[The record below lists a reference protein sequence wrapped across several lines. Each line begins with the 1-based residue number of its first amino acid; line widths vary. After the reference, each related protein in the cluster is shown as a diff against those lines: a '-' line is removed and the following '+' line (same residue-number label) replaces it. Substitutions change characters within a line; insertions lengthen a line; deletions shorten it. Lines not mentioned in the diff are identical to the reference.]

1 MGTSKDYVTG
11 KGGAWTPYKIA
22 ASNFA
27 KRGGDHGRVERVLAR
42 YVAAMGG
49 AGALAASGA
58 QASVGPT
65 QGVAGFGAGLATE
78 GLTPTL
84 ERLGL
89 EHLVGQGRYEVLDGL
104 LEALAGDGATLED
117 RAVLAALCEAFEELF
132 PDEAET
138 YEELEATSLDAAG
151 VVELIERFVGRWVY
165 DRMLPTLAEKFAHI
179 TDPEV
184 VRRRDVELRER
195 IVLLAQLELEDRDP
209 LTIDWTGDEGR
220 QILTGLVQAIY
231 EDMADLED

>member
-1 MGTSKDYVTG
+1 MGTSKDYITG
-11 KGGAWTPYKIA
+11 KGGAWTPYKHA

-27 KRGGDHGRVERVLAR
+27 KRGGDRGRIERVLAR

-49 AGALAASGA
+49 AGALAASGSPA
-58 QASVGPT
+58 VGPT
-65 QGVAGFGAGLATE
+65 QGVAGFGAGLASE

-89 EHLVGQGRYEVLDGL
+89 GHLVGQDRYEVLDGL
-104 LEALAGDGATLED
+104 LESLAGDGATLED
-117 RAVLAALCEAFEELF
+117 RAILAALCEAFEELF

-138 YEELEATSLDAAG
+138 YEELEATTLDAAG
-151 VVELIERFVGRWVY
+151 VVALIERFVGRWVY

-179 TDPEV
+179 TEPEV
-184 VRRRDVELRER
+184 VRRRDAELRER

-209 LTIDWTGDEGR
+209 LAIDWTGDEGR
-220 QILTGLVQAIY
+220 DILSGLVQAIY